1 MKELRKPELLDE
13 QELDEFIAKVQAN
26 KKDNGNKMAIKK
38 KSNLYVRIKDL
49 EYQIKDYIK
58 KYAGTTAFD
67 PCEFGKLNT
76 EYFNLR
82 FRYDEIN
89 GKI

>member
-1 MKELRKPELLDE
+1 M
-13 QELDEFIAKVQAN
+13 
-26 KKDNGNKMAIKK
+26 
-38 KSNLYVRIKDL
+38 KDL

-82 FRYDEIN
+82 FRYDNIAGN
-89 GKI
+89 V

>member
-1 MKELRKPELLDE
+1 MKD
-13 QELDEFIAKVQAN
+13 
-26 KKDNGNKMAIKK
+26 AIKK
-38 KSNLYVRIKDL
+38 NSNLYVKIKDL

-76 EYFNLR
+76 EYFNLK
-82 FRYDEIN
+82 FKYDELN

>member
-1 MKELRKPELLDE
+1 MKELKKPELLSDE
-13 QELDEFIAKVQAN
+13 ELDEFVANVKAN
-26 KKDNGNKMAIKK
+26 KKNDGNKIAIKK

-82 FRYDEIN
+82 FKYDELN